1 MFILDFGN
9 REGDDTICF
18 DNCKND
24 NGKRMSIDQYIKTH
38 SITPEQFLEIFKAA
52 NFTDDNI
59 KRASICQYMEKK
71 SITPEQFLEIFK
83 AANFTDD
90 NIKRAS
96 ICQYMEKKSITP
108 EQFLEIFKAANFT
121 DEDQKLNVIKSYFSN
136 KKNQYFDNLLR
147 ILSSE
152 QIGDLKYRVDLICDT
167 LKICPYSTKQKAKNL
182 SDLANELYPNI
193 EHLRIELFKQA
204 IDKNLI
210 NKDNIKYLKLDN
222 IDSNDLLLDFL
233 TYAQSKIQEIGELDI
248 LKLTKGRY
256 HSRYESLADLLKDK
270 KLEDVFSQDSMT
282 QINGI
287 FNNNIQ
293 ELKVLDI
300 LSYFD
305 AKGRVEDFHS
315 MLQESFKQELINTF
329 KPSKDQL
336 LISEEELGKI
346 AKLTGDESVKDQ
358 FFKVGDLCQ
367 YIKDKVG
374 ELPELKEN
382 FKINFHNIQYIN
394 PETQEKIQEASQK
407 AFKSDAEP
415 SDIIGFLKLIIDTNG
430 ADNLVITELHPFVRP
445 LFFKKS

>member
-1 MFILDFGN
+1 MIESYLSKYN
-9 REGDDTICF
+9 EQEQEQ
-18 DNCKND
+18 
-24 NGKRMSIDQYIKTH
+24 DQY
-38 SITPEQFLEIFKAA
+38 F
-52 NFTDDNI
+52 N
-59 KRASICQYMEKK
+59 
-71 SITPEQFLEIFK
+71 
-83 AANFTDD
+83 
-90 NIKRAS
+90 
-96 ICQYMEKKSITP
+96 
-108 EQFLEIFKAANFT
+108 
-121 DEDQKLNVIKSYFSN
+121 
-136 KKNQYFDNLLR
+136 NLLH
-147 ILSSE
+147 ILSSD
-152 QIGDLKYRVDLICDT
+152 QIGDLKYRVDLICNT
-167 LKICPYSTKQKAKNL
+167 LQERYQPYTTKETEKEIEKEIAKNL

-270 KLEDVFSQDSMT
+270 KLEDVFSQDSME

-293 ELKVLDI
+293 ELKALDI

-315 MLQESFKQELINTF
+315 MLQESFKQELINTI

-346 AKLTGDESVKDQ
+346 AKLIGDESVKDQ
-358 FFKVGDLCQ
+358 FFKVGDLCR
-367 YIKDKVG
+367 YIKEKVG